1 MEQFLGKMM
10 RCFFI
15 FKDKRKSG
23 GKSAPELGSSDNSGA
38 TSSNRVAKS
47 TGSLSSHVARSIP
60 EMYREREGSMR
71 VFSLTELREATNN
84 FNRLLKIGEG
94 GFGSVYKGS
103 INPAD
108 GGGGPPTIVA
118 IKKLNTQGLQV
129 ILVVH

>member
-23 GKSAPELGSSDNSGA
+23 GKSAPELGSADNSGA
-38 TSSNRVAKS
+38 SSNRAAKS
-47 TGSLSSHVARSIP
+47 TGSLSPHAARSIP

-71 VFSLTELREATNN
+71 VFSLMELREATNN

-108 GGGGPPTIVA
+108 GGGGPPTIAA

-129 ILVVH
+129 